1 VEIETHDTRRG
12 ATLRDPG
19 ARNQCARECAA
30 KAEAGMQIVAPG
42 ELALDGDGL
51 LGESDGERLEPAPS
65 AAREKKREG
74 SKGSDVTHLR
84 VPLVM
89 IQRHC
94 ADNAGEG
101 HGIELLTAAYASVH
115 MAQVATKAN
124 VIATR
129 ATMIVSPLL
138 FPDGMTANLGAR
150 EELPSYAVRRL
161 AERWGRGEAQYFN
174 GIPK

>member
-1 VEIETHDTRRG
+1 
-12 ATLRDPG
+12 
-19 ARNQCARECAA
+19 
-30 KAEAGMQIVAPG
+30 
-42 ELALDGDGL
+42 
-51 LGESDGERLEPAPS
+51 
-65 AAREKKREG
+65 
-74 SKGSDVTHLR
+74 
-84 VPLVM
+84 M

-150 EELPSYAVRRL
+150 ARRAAFL
-161 AERWGRGEAQYFN
+161 RCAKACRTMGSR
-174 GIPK
+174 